1 MNTEA
6 LENYCKPIYEKA
18 PSLIHRWGHI
28 KRAAVGAKWFVK
40 ILGGTKEE
48 EELAYVAGLLH
59 DIVRPNT
66 EKIDHAIA
74 SAEEAEK
81 ILKKFDFA
89 EDKIPLIVQ
98 SVRDHRKKPAQ
109 WDSIL
114 HQSVFLSDKI
124 LEQMGAYIV
133 FRRVAYAGE
142 IEDYKGMTAEE
153 AIPIRWEGALKKTKK
168 IFFSENLYKIYEY
181 QNKWQIDFIEEFK
194 KKEEWALNLGKEL
207 FKQGREGN
215 KTLEQAIEEFS
226 PVTEKGK
233 EFKKETVEYLQGE
246 KFIEFEK
253 MILGGN

>member
-1 MNTEA
+1 
-6 LENYCKPIYEKA
+6 
-18 PSLIHRWGHI
+18 
-28 KRAAVGAKWFVK
+28 
-40 ILGGTKEE
+40 
-48 EELAYVAGLLH
+48 
-59 DIVRPNT
+59 
-66 EKIDHAIA
+66 
-74 SAEEAEK
+74 
-81 ILKKFDFA
+81 
-89 EDKIPLIVQ
+89 
-98 SVRDHRKKPAQ
+98 
-109 WDSIL
+109 
-114 HQSVFLSDKI
+114 
-124 LEQMGAYIV
+124 MGAYIV